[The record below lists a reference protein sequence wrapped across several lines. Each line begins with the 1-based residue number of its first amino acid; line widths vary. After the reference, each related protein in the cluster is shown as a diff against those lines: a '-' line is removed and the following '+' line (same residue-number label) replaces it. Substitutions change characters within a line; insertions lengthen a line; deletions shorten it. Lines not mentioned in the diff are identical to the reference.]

1 MLLILLDEHLI
12 VDLEWAVAVVSAAH
26 VVKPPDEN
34 DIDGDGDDVDDDH
47 DVVVKGIN
55 QPFLCA
61 ALAAMASTKQ
71 THHLD
76 VTFIVVYDNAALYV
90 DVEEAHRVGRLRILD
105 ILATV
110 VGRLVELVAHKVG
123 HFLHL

>member
-1 MLLILLDEHLI
+1 MVMVMVVMLL
-12 VDLEWAVAVVSAAH
+12 SS
-26 VVKPPDEN
+26 VVKPPDKN
-34 DIDGDGDDVDDDH
+34 DLDSDGDDVDDDH
-47 DVVVKGIN
+47 GVVVKGIN

-76 VTFIVVYDNAALYV
+76 VKMSYLLWTMTILSYML
-90 DVEEAHRVGRLRILD
+90 DVEEAHRVGGLRILN

>member
-1 MLLILLDEHLI
+1 ML
-12 VDLEWAVAVVSAAH
+12 S
-26 VVKPPDEN
+26 
-34 DIDGDGDDVDDDH
+34 
-47 DVVVKGIN
+47 
-55 QPFLCA
+55 F
-61 ALAAMASTKQ
+61 M
-71 THHLD
+71 
-76 VTFIVVYDNAALYV
+76 F